1 MRVDQ
6 LKFTGNMVLCC
17 ECDVAG
23 RLTKR
28 TIDHALLPH
37 LILETPV
44 VNHMEAGRK
53 YKMLRIWEATIV

>member
-1 MRVDQ
+1 
-6 LKFTGNMVLCC
+6 MVLCC